1 VIDNNYSSNN
11 FGDTNQFDN
20 TCTLPAFR
28 VLSLLHLQRG
38 SIERIA
44 CLNSEIPVQELLDRH
59 CRKTIGTSY
68 GDDYSQNHHRIPA
81 INYDWSLV
89 EAETYPAGSIVCD
102 RNNISERWDHGEIIH
117 TAPDKAMLLIR
128 KLCL

>member
-1 VIDNNYSSNN
+1 VFVHNYSSNN
-11 FGDTNQFDN
+11 FGDTNQSDN
-20 TCTLPAFR
+20 TYTLPAFL

-44 CLNSEIPVQELLDRH
+44 CLNSETPVQELLGRL

-68 GDDYSQNHHRIPA
+68 GDDCSRHRHRIPT